1 MSDSV
6 IGAVIPRQK
15 ARDFKTCNI
24 EVVPGTSIGDF
35 ACKPRATHTNES
47 LLLHKAPS
55 VQSPPATGKEKEQS
69 ETAKL
74 ARRREQLRLCQA
86 RFRQKQRD
94 LKLQEQQ
101 RMKEEIQQVR
111 DGIKCLKLEH
121 RSLKLRGKFKPSP
134 FNVVS
139 EVLHFIDTTLQS
151 PWRVA
156 NTEVMKSHTDT
167 RRSLALLQTVLT
179 PDVAMGEL
187 RGFDVLMEQL
197 QRYSQYF
204 GEPRIQ
210 LERIETL
217 APGVLRATTTLSLT
231 ITETTMKSVFQ
242 LPKKTNGE
250 EIDKSMWTRLE
261 GKRICCSCSINFL
274 FDKTKGLVERLEL
287 CIDLL
292 TPLVR
297 ELKSLE
303 GVVQVLEKVQLNSEG
318 VLLGPS
324 RQRSI
329 S

>member
-1 MSDSV
+1 MER
-6 IGAVIPRQK
+6 IK
-15 ARDFKTCNI
+15 AARLT
-24 EVVPGTSIGDF
+24 
-35 ACKPRATHTNES
+35 
-47 LLLHKAPS
+47 
-55 VQSPPATGKEKEQS
+55 
-69 ETAKL
+69 
-74 ARRREQLRLCQA
+74 RRREQLRACQA
-86 RFRQKQRD
+86 RFRQKQRG

-101 RMKEEIQQVR
+101 RMKEEIQQIR
-111 DGIKCLKLEH
+111 DGIKWLKLEH

-156 NTEVMKSHTDT
+156 NPEVMKSHTDT

-274 FDKTKGLVERLEL
+274 FDDESGRVERLEL
-287 CIDLL
+287 CIDLMAPLLRAVKGLGDVTEVLRNALL
-292 TPLVR
+292 T
-297 ELKSLE
+297 
-303 GVVQVLEKVQLNSEG
+303 SEG
-318 VLLGPS
+318 VLTG
-324 RQRSI
+324 I
-329 S
+329 